1 MNHIRYKNHNKKN
14 NNNNNNNNSIKVKK
28 PLQMSVL
35 D

>member
-1 MNHIRYKNHNKKN
+1 MNHIRYKNHNKK